1 MGMFSPHLTPWRN
14 LCSAF
19 SPMGELLRDGLQF
32 LRTIS
37 RSRAALSAEILFL
50 RKQLAYYQDHR
61 IRPRRLRD
69 ASRLC
74 LLFWSRLFDWP
85 AALVVVKT
93 STFLGWHRKG
103 FRWYWRW
110 KSRGGRPPLPKKI
123 RQLIARM
130 VRENVTW
137 GEERV
142 ANELSLKLGIY
153 VSPRTVRKYWPQQ
166 PGTRSGHKRSAS
178 QPWKTFVRNH
188 AQGIVACDFLV
199 AVTARFRILFVF
211 VAMEIGSRRILHCN
225 VTAHPTAEWTL
236 QQLRDAIPSDHP
248 YQFLIHDRDT
258 IFSSELDAEVKSTF
272 GLRVLRTPVRAPQ
285 ANAYC
290 ERLMGRVRREC
301 LDFMIPLHE
310 RQLRG
315 TLRSWVAHYNKG
327 RPHSS
332 LGPGTPE
339 PMLHLSQ
346 LHPRHRLPRDCRIAV
361 EDILGGLH
369 HEYQLEKGV
378 ASCCTRFLRSTPLR
392 SCLRCLPAKVQ
403 TSSDCR

>member
-1 MGMFSPHLTPWRN
+1 VGIAPGWPPVLEDDFTL
-14 LCSAF
+14 AV
-19 SPMGELLRDGLQF
+19 
-32 LRTIS
+32 
-37 RSRAALSAEILFL
+37 ALAAEILFL

-93 STFLGWHRKG
+93 STFIRWHRKG
-103 FRWYWRW
+103 FKWYWRW
-110 KSRGGRPPLPKKI
+110 KSRGGRPPLPKEI

-166 PGTRSGHKRSAS
+166 PGMGSGRRRTAS

-199 AVTARFRILFVF
+199 VVTARFRILFVF
-211 VAMEIGSRRILHCN
+211 VALEIGSRRILHCN

-236 QQLRDAIPSDHP
+236 QQLREARPSDHP

-272 GLRVLRTPVRAPQ
+272 GLRVLRTPIRAPQ

-290 ERLMGRVRREC
+290 ERLMGTVRREC

-339 PMLHLSQ
+339 PTPTQHLSQ
-346 LHPRHRLPRDCRIAV
+346 LHPRHRLPRDCQITV

-369 HEYQLEKGV
+369 HEYQLEKRV
-378 ASCCTRFLRSTPLR
+378 A
-392 SCLRCLPAKVQ
+392 
-403 TSSDCR
+403 